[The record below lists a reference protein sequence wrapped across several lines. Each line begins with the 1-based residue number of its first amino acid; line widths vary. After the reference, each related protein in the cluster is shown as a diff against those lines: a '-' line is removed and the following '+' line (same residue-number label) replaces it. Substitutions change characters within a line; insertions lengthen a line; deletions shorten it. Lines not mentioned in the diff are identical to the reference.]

1 MPQNLGSERSS
12 VQNPFIYYAQ
22 DIGWTYLS
30 PDEALNLRRGESGWL
45 FYPMLRDR
53 LIALNPGV
61 VDSRNAEEIMS
72 RIESVRCSIEGNA
85 EILKWLRGGHS
96 TQAEDEKRRRNV
108 TLIDFEHP
116 ANNIFQ
122 VTDEWGY
129 TNGQKRSRA
138 DVVFLINGV
147 PVAIAETKN
156 ARDTDGLD
164 KAVVQLRR
172 YHDETPEMM
181 TAPQVFEATQLH
193 DFYYG
198 VTWSLDRKS
207 IFNWKEEEPGDF
219 EVKVKRFFARERFL
233 KLIKD
238 WIVFFQRD
246 DELKKIVLRQHQ
258 TRAVEKVVERAL
270 DPVKKRGLV
279 WHTQGSGKTFTM
291 ITAARLL
298 LENRAFEKPTVLMLV
313 DRNELEGQLSGWIS
327 SVLGEGSARI
337 VRSKKDLKELLRSD
351 YRGLVVS
358 MIHKFDKADKDLCTR
373 ESVFVLVDEAHRST
387 SGDLGNY
394 LEAALP
400 KATIIGF
407 TGTPIDKIAYGKGTF
422 KVFGKDDQPQ
432 GYLDKY
438 SIKESIEDGTTLQLN
453 YALAPNEIRV
463 SQELLEK
470 EFFSLAETEGISDI
484 EELNHILERAVNL
497 RAFLKSKDRVH
508 KVAAFVAKHF
518 KENVEPLGYKA
529 FLVGVDREAC
539 ALYKKELDRVLPP
552 DYSRVVYTSGHNDDK
567 LLAQFKL
574 GEDEEKRVR
583 KAFAKP
589 GEKPKILIVTEK
601 LLTGFDAPILYCMYL
616 DKPMRD
622 HTLLQAIARVNRPY
636 EDLTAKKPAG
646 LVVDFVGIFE
656 RLEKALSFDSDE
668 VNAVIKN
675 IDLLKESFARMMR
688 QDAAPYLAL
697 CRGRMDD
704 KAVERAVAYFSE
716 PPRREKFFSFFRQLQ
731 NLYEIVSPDA
741 MLRDHMAD
749 YGKLG
754 ALFKT
759 IRAYYST
766 RRGLY
771 LDLMKKTEAIVRDN
785 VEALGFESI
794 SREVPLNEK
803 ALDAL
808 KRKQAPSGAKV
819 INLARTLIAL
829 AQSHGDKQPYLRSIG
844 DRAEEI
850 LKSFEERQS
859 DAEHALE
866 DLQAL
871 VDEVETAKE
880 KAASSGLEPE
890 TFSVYWLLDRAG
902 TKNAVAVAK
911 HVEQAFGRFP
921 HFADNAGD
929 LRLLKAELY
938 KLLIPAVGRERMVET
953 AGQII
958 KLWGRS

>member
-1 MPQNLGSERSS
+1 MSDTGSERSA
-12 VQNPFIYYAQ
+12 VQNPLIGYAE
-22 DIGWTYLS
+22 DVGWAYLS
-30 PDEALNLRRGESGWL
+30 SDDASTLRRGAGGWL
-45 FYPMLRDR
+45 LYSTLRDR
-53 LIALNPGV
+53 LVALNPGV
-61 VDSRNAEEIMS
+61 VDDRNADEIIA
-72 RIESVRCSIEGNA
+72 RVESVRCSIEGNA
-85 EILKWLRGGHS
+85 EILKWLRGEQSAH
-96 TQAEDEKRRRNV
+96 AESEKRRRNIA
-108 TLIDFEHP
+108 LIDFEHP
-116 ANNIFQ
+116 ANNFFQ
-122 VTDEWGY
+122 VTDEWEY
-129 TNGQKRSRA
+129 TNGQKRNRA

-156 ARDTDGLD
+156 ARDADGLD

-181 TAPQVFEATQLH
+181 VAPQVFEATHLH
-193 DFYYG
+193 DFLYG
-198 VTWSLDRKS
+198 ATWNLDRKS

-219 EVKVKRFFARERFL
+219 ETKVKRFFARERFL

-238 WIVFFQRD
+238 WIVFFQKD
-246 DELKKIVLRQHQ
+246 DELKKIVLRRHQ

-298 LENRAFEKPTVLMLV
+298 LENQAFEKPTVLMLV
-313 DRNELEGQLSGWIS
+313 DRNELEGQLSGWIA
-327 SVLGEGSARI
+327 SVLGEGTARI

-358 MIHKFDKADKDLCTR
+358 MIHKFDKADKDLCAR
-373 ESVFVLVDEAHRST
+373 ESVFVLADEAHRST
-387 SGDLGNY
+387 GGDLGNY

-438 SIKESIEDGTTLQLN
+438 SIRESIEDGTTLQLN
-453 YALAPNEIRV
+453 YALAPNDIRV

-508 KVAAFVAKHF
+508 KVAAFVSKHF

-539 ALYKKELDRVLPP
+539 ALYKKELDRILPP
-552 DYSRVVYTSGHNDDK
+552 DYSQVVYTSGHNDEK
-567 LLAQFKL
+567 FLAQHKL
-574 GEDEEKRVR
+574 SADEEKRVR

-589 GEKPKILIVTEK
+589 GEKPQILIVTEK

-636 EDLTAKKPAG
+636 EDASAKKPAG

-668 VNAVIKN
+668 VNSVIKN
-675 IDLLKESFARMMR
+675 IVLLKESFSHMMLR
-688 QDAAPYLAL
+688 EASPYLGL

-704 KAVERAVAYFSE
+704 KAVERAVAYFAE
-716 PPRREKFFSFFRQLQ
+716 KPVREKFYAFFRQLQ
-731 NLYEIVSPDA
+731 TLYEILSPDA
-741 MLRDHMAD
+741 MLRDYIPD

-754 ALFKT
+754 ALYKI
-759 IRAYYST
+759 IRTFYST

-771 LDLMKKTEAIVRDN
+771 FDLMKKTEAIVRDN
-785 VEALGFESI
+785 AEASGLETI

-808 KRKQAPSGAKV
+808 KRKQVPSGAKV
-819 INLARTLIAL
+819 INLARTLINLAL
-829 AQSHGDKQPYLRSIG
+829 SQGDKQPYLRSISE
-844 DRAEEI
+844 RAEEI
-850 LKSFEERQS
+850 LKQFEERQET
-859 DAEHALE
+859 AENALE

-871 VDEVETAKE
+871 VGEVETAKA
-880 KAASSGLEPE
+880 KAAGSGLEPE
-890 TFSVYWLLDRAG
+890 TFSVYWLLDRMG
-902 TKNAVAVAK
+902 TRNAAATAK
-911 HVEQAFGRFP
+911 HIEAAFGRFS
-921 HFADNAGD
+921 HFADNAGE

-938 KLLIPAVGRERMVET
+938 KLLMPAVGRERMVDT
-953 AGQII
+953 ASQII
-958 KLWGRS
+958 KLWER

>member
-1 MPQNLGSERSS
+1 MTFGSERNSI
-12 VQNPFIYYAQ
+12 QNPLISYAK
-22 DIGWTYLS
+22 DVGWAYL
-30 PDEALNLRRGESGWL
+30 PPEDALKLRRGAGSWIS
-45 FYPMLRDR
+45 YATLRDR
-53 LIALNPGV
+53 LIALNPGIV
-61 VDSRNAEEIMS
+61 GEHNVGALIS

-85 EILKWLRGGHS
+85 AILKWLRGEQSVH
-96 TQAEDEKRRRNV
+96 AESDKRRRNIA
-108 TLIDFEHP
+108 LIDFEHP
-116 ANNIFQ
+116 ANNVFQ
-122 VTDEWGY
+122 VTDEWEY
-129 TNGQKRSRA
+129 TNGQKRNRA
-138 DVVFLINGV
+138 DVMFLINGV

-156 ARDTDGLD
+156 ARDPDGLD

-172 YHDETPEMM
+172 YHEETPEMM

-198 VTWSLDRKS
+198 ATWNLDRKS
-207 IFNWKEEEPGDF
+207 IFNWKEEQPGDF
-219 EVKVKRFFARERFL
+219 ETKVKRFFARERFL

-238 WIVFFQRD
+238 WIVFFQKD
-246 DELKKIVLRQHQ
+246 DELKKIILRQHQ

-298 LENRAFEKPTVLMLV
+298 LENSAFEKPTVLMLV
-313 DRNELEGQLSGWIS
+313 DRNELEGQLSGWIAN
-327 SVLGEGSARI
+327 VLGEGRAEV
-337 VRSKKDLKELLRSD
+337 VRSKKHLKELLQSD

-358 MIHKFDKADKDLCTR
+358 MIHKFEKADKDLCSR
-373 ESVFVLVDEAHRST
+373 ESVFVLVDEAHRT
-387 SGDLGNY
+387 TGGDLGIF

-422 KVFGKDDQPQ
+422 KVFGKDDPQ

-438 SIKESIEDGTTLQLN
+438 SIAESIADGTTLQLN
-453 YALAPNEIRV
+453 YALAPNDIRV

-470 EFFSLAETEGISDI
+470 EFFALAETEGISDI

-497 RAFLKSKDRVH
+497 RAFLKSKDRVQ

-552 DYSRVVYTSGHNDDK
+552 DYSTVVYTSAHNDSK
-567 LLAQFKL
+567 LLAEYKL
-574 GEDEEKRVR
+574 GADDEKRVR

-636 EDLTAKKPAG
+636 EDASAKKPAG

-668 VNAVIKN
+668 VNSVIKN
-675 IDLLKESFARMMR
+675 IDVLKESFARMMR
-688 QDAAPYLAL
+688 HEAAPYLAL

-704 KAVERAVAYFSE
+704 KAVERGVTHFAEKPV
-716 PPRREKFFSFFRQLQ
+716 REKFYAFFRQLQ
-731 NLYEIVSPDA
+731 NLYEILSPDA

-759 IRAYYST
+759 VRAFYST
-766 RRGLY
+766 HRGLY

-785 VEALGFESI
+785 VEGLGFESI

-808 KRKQAPSGAKV
+808 KRKQIPAGAKI
-819 INLARTLIAL
+819 INLARTLLNLAL
-829 AQSHGDKQPYLRSIG
+829 SHGDKQPYLLSIG
-844 DRAEEI
+844 DRAEAI
-850 LKSFEERQS
+850 LKSFEERQAT
-859 DAEHALE
+859 AEDALE

-871 VDEVETAKE
+871 VGEVETAKA
-880 KAASSGLEPE
+880 KAAKSGLEPA

-902 TKNAVAVAK
+902 AKNAIAVAK
-911 HVEQAFGRFP
+911 EIEAAFGRFP
-921 HFADNAGD
+921 HFPDNAGD

-953 AGQII
+953 AGQVI
-958 KLWGRS
+958 KLWRR

>member
-1 MPQNLGSERSS
+1 MLGSEGSA
-12 VQNPFIYYAQ
+12 VQNPLIGYAEE
-22 DIGWTYLS
+22 IGWTYL
-30 PDEALNLRRGESGWL
+30 PADEALGLRRGASGWL
-45 FYPMLRDR
+45 LYPVLREK
-53 LIALNPGV
+53 LNALNPGV
-61 VDSRNAEEIMS
+61 VDGKNADDIIG
-72 RIESVRCSIEGNA
+72 RIENARCTIEGNA
-85 EILKWLRGGHS
+85 EILKWLRGEHS
-96 TQAEDEKRRRNV
+96 IHSEDEKRRRNV
-108 TLIDFEHP
+108 NVVDFDRP
-116 ANNIFQ
+116 GNNVFH
-122 VTDEWGY
+122 VTDEWEY
-129 TNGQKRSRA
+129 TNGQKRNRA
-138 DVVFLINGV
+138 DVMFLINGV

-156 ARDTDGLD
+156 ARDPDGLD
-164 KAVVQLRR
+164 KAVVQLQR
-172 YHDETPEMM
+172 YHEETPEMM

-198 VTWSLDRKS
+198 ATWNLDRKS

-219 EVKVKRFFARERFL
+219 ETKVKRFFARERFL

-238 WIVFFQRD
+238 WIVFFQKD
-246 DELKKIVLRQHQ
+246 DELKKIILRQHQ

-298 LENRAFEKPTVLMLV
+298 LENSAFEKPTVLMLV

-327 SVLGEGSARI
+327 NVLGEGRAEV
-337 VRSKKDLKELLRSD
+337 VRSKKHLKELLQSD

-373 ESVFVLVDEAHRST
+373 ESVFVLADEAHRST
-387 SGDLGNY
+387 GGDLGNY

-438 SIKESIEDGTTLQLN
+438 SIAESIADGTTLQLN
-453 YALAPNEIRV
+453 YALAPNDIRV

-539 ALYKKELDRVLPP
+539 ALYKKELDRILPP
-552 DYSRVVYTSGHNDDK
+552 DYSQVVYTSGHNDDK
-567 LLAQFKL
+567 LLAQHKL
-574 GEDEEKRVR
+574 SADEEKRVR

-636 EDLTAKKPAG
+636 EDASAKKPAG

-668 VNAVIKN
+668 VNSVIKN
-675 IDLLKESFARMMR
+675 IVLLKESFAHLMR
-688 QDAAPYLAL
+688 QEASSYLGL

-704 KAVERAVAYFSE
+704 KAVERAVAYFAE
-716 PPRREKFFSFFRQLQ
+716 KPVREKFYVFFRQLQ
-731 NLYEIVSPDA
+731 TLYEILSPDA
-741 MLRDHMAD
+741 MLRDYIAD

-754 ALFKT
+754 ALYKI
-759 IRAYYST
+759 IRTFYST

-785 VEALGFESI
+785 AEVSGLETI

-808 KRKQAPSGAKV
+808 KRKQAPAGAKV
-819 INLARTLIAL
+819 INLARTLINLAL
-829 AQSHGDKQPYLRSIG
+829 SQGDKQPYLRSISE
-844 DRAEEI
+844 RAEEI
-850 LKSFEERQS
+850 LKQFEERQET
-859 DAEHALE
+859 AENALV

-871 VDEVETAKE
+871 VGEVETAKA
-880 KAASSGLEPE
+880 KAASSGLGPE
-890 TFSVYWLLDRAG
+890 TFSVYWLLDRMG
-902 TKNAVAVAK
+902 TKNAAATAK
-911 HVEQAFGRFP
+911 HIEQAFGRFP
-921 HFADNAGD
+921 HFADNAGE

-938 KLLIPAVGRERMVET
+938 KLLMPAVGRERMVDT
-953 AGQII
+953 ASQII
-958 KLWGRS
+958 KLWER